1 MGIAPLSLTNDSQVN
16 NVPAVEP
23 LLRQPEKKELIEA
36 VRAVNKAELFG
47 QDNEL
52 TFVLDRRSHK
62 MLVRIVNKETREL
75 VRQIPT
81 EYLQYLASDLAVK

>member
-1 MGIAPLSLTNDSQVN
+1 MN